1 MTGDAHGMQGRVTY
15 ELEGALNSVGYS
27 EKGGTKLQIQ
37 GPNHVYN
44 NKSI

>member
-1 MTGDAHGMQGRVTY
+1 MQGRVTY
-15 ELEGALNSVGYS
+15 ELEGALNSVGYCNAS

-44 NKSI
+44 DKSI